1 MGIEPTTST
10 LGRWHSTAELRPRKI
25 KIKDKDKDKDREI
38 GYLSLEM
45 LQVMMNP
52 LN

>member
-10 LGRWHSTAELRPRKI
+10 LGRWHSTAELRPQKYRG
-25 KIKDKDKDKDREI
+25 I
-38 GYLSLEM
+38 GYLNLEL

-52 LN
+52 FKDGFTS